1 MSRIKLSFAR
11 GLEVEFCNRERA
23 IQQIEE
29 VAGEGTRLPVVVY
42 GPEGCGKTSWL
53 LQAVEVLKDLGF
65 SIIYF
70 NPLRRMFLSE
80 VGVKSIEERVQ
91 EVLKQASSE
100 YVLARFVWS
109 IIDLAREAIKIG
121 RRKLTIIVDDA
132 FQLIDAREAS
142 LIVKGLLEII
152 EYPPA
157 SYEKIVAIAATSEG
171 ISRIE
176 IGRHLWAWIK
186 PMWNMSRKGFE
197 ELYGKIPGSKPL
209 FEDVLRLTGGNPRI
223 LAQLYQSDW
232 NTDTV
237 VKSLIDSKKLDA
249 FTSSLS
255 NDERI
260 WLSEAVNDPD
270 TLFTRERIQLL
281 NKLVNLNLA
290 VDAIPGRELN
300 RWIDEPPPEKD
311 LELGIGRHVAW
322 QTPLHREAIKKTL
335 TA

>member
-1 MSRIKLSFAR
+1 MRRVKLSFAR
-11 GLEVEFCNRERA
+11 GLEVEFVDRERA
-23 IQQIEE
+23 IQQVEE
-29 VAGEGTRLPVVVY
+29 IAGEGTRLPVVVY

-121 RRKLTIIVDDA
+121 RRKLAIIVDDA

-152 EYPPA
+152 EYPPT

-186 PMWNMSRKGFE
+186 PMWNMSGKGFG
-197 ELYGKIPGSKPL
+197 ELYGRIPGSKPL

-232 NTDTV
+232 NTDAV

-249 FTSSLS
+249 FISSLS
-255 NDERI
+255 SDERI

-322 QTPLHREAIKKTL
+322 QTPLHKEAIKKTL

>member
-11 GLEVEFCNRERA
+11 GLEVEFCDRERA
-23 IQQIEE
+23 IQQVEE
-29 VAGEGTRLPVVVY
+29 IAGEGTRLPVVVY

-186 PMWNMSRKGFE
+186 LMWNMSGKGFE

-209 FEDVLRLTGGNPRI
+209 FEDVLGLTGGNPRI
-223 LAQLYQSDW
+223 LAQLYQADW
-232 NTDTV
+232 NTETV

-249 FTSSLS
+249 FISSLS

-322 QTPLHREAIKKTL
+322 QTPLHKEAIKKTL

>member
-1 MSRIKLSFAR
+1 MRRVKLSFAR
-11 GLEVEFCNRERA
+11 GLEVEFCDRERA

-29 VAGEGTRLPVVVY
+29 IAREGTRLPVVVY
-42 GPEGCGKTSWL
+42 GPEGCGKTAWL
-53 LQAVEVLKDLGF
+53 KQSVEALRDLGF
-65 SIIYF
+65 EAIYIDPLHRVF
-70 NPLRRMFLSE
+70 NAYTDVNDVVRRLSE
-80 VGVKSIEERVQ
+80 TVAEATGVVEVKLATLAVDIVKELIERWRKRRVAVLVDDVFQAIGLRKAEAYVKS
-91 EVLKQASSE
+91 L
-100 YVLARFVWS
+100 L
-109 IIDLAREAIKIG
+109 
-121 RRKLTIIVDDA
+121 
-132 FQLIDAREAS
+132 S
-142 LIVKGLLEII
+142 LI

-157 SYEKIVAIAATSEG
+157 SYEKIVAIVATSEG
-171 ISRIE
+171 VSRGR
-176 IGRHLWAWIK
+176 IGRHTWALIK
-186 PMWNMSRKGFE
+186 PLWNMGRRGFE
-197 ELYGKIPGSKPL
+197 ELYRKIPGSKPL

-223 LAQLYQSDW
+223 LAQLYQADW

-255 NDERI
+255 SDERI

-322 QTPLHREAIKKTL
+322 QTPLHKEAIKKTL

>member
-11 GLEVEFCNRERA
+11 GLEVEFCDRERA
-23 IQQIEE
+23 IQQVEE
-29 VAGEGTRLPVVVY
+29 IAGEGTRLPVVVY

-186 PMWNMSRKGFE
+186 PMWNMGGKGFE

-223 LAQLYQSDW
+223 LAQLYQADW
-232 NTDTV
+232 NTETV

-255 NDERI
+255 NDERM

-322 QTPLHREAIKKTL
+322 QTPLHKEAIKKTL

>member
-1 MSRIKLSFAR
+1 MRKVKLSFAR
-11 GLEVEFCNRERA
+11 GLEVEFCDRERA
-23 IQQIEE
+23 IQQVEE
-29 VAGEGTRLPVVVY
+29 IAGEGTRLPVVVY

-91 EVLKQASSE
+91 EVLRQASSE

-132 FQLIDAREAS
+132 FQLINAREAS

-176 IGRHLWAWIK
+176 IGRHLWAWVK
-186 PMWNMSRKGFE
+186 PMWNMSGKGFE

-223 LAQLYQSDW
+223 LAQLYQADW

-249 FTSSLS
+249 FISSLS
-255 NDERI
+255 SDERM

-311 LELGIGRHVAW
+311 LELGIGRHIAW

>member
-1 MSRIKLSFAR
+1 MRRVKLSFAR
-11 GLEVEFCNRERA
+11 GLEVEFCDRERA
-23 IQQIEE
+23 IQQVEE
-29 VAGEGTRLPVVVY
+29 IAGEGTRLPVVVY

-80 VGVKSIEERVQ
+80 VGVKSIEERIQ
-91 EVLKQASSE
+91 EVLKASSE

-186 PMWNMSRKGFE
+186 PMWNMSGKGFE

-255 NDERI
+255 SDERM

-322 QTPLHREAIKKTL
+322 QTPLHREAIKKAL